1 MKRLF
6 KFLLSFVLVFMLLT
20 PITAFAVEVG
30 TSEEPISGND
40 IFTRLWEFIEAN
52 RSEVISAAGSGILLI
67 AGAIS
72 KAANS
77 KENKRL
83 GDQLNII
90 QGDTQGTTKAQSS
103 IIDVVNQMIVG
114 YNEMRES
121 NGYLKSGY
129 EDMKTAYELNA
140 LKEDDRNRLI
150 GAVMVQNTAL
160 LEILSSVYVHN
171 KNLPQGVKDLV
182 VLKYANVQ
190 KALSDDELLI
200 AIVESVREKVNFE
213 RPVDA
218 EADDAGNEVDD
229 IGEFET
235 SEE

>member
-1 MKRLF
+1 MKKII
-6 KFLLSFVLVFMLLT
+6 KFLLCFVLVFTILS
-20 PITAFAVEVG
+20 PITAFAAEVG
-30 TSEEPISGND
+30 ASEEEITGND
-40 IFTRLWEFIEAN
+40 IFSRVWEFVEAN
-52 RSEVISAAGSGILLI
+52 KSEVVSAAGSALLLI

-72 KAANS
+72 KAGNS
-77 KENKRL
+77 KENKKL
-83 GDQLNII
+83 GEQLNII

-103 IIDVVNQMIVG
+103 IIDVVNQMIIG
-114 YNEMRES
+114 YNEMKES
-121 NGYLKSGY
+121 NGYLKNGY
-129 EDMKTAYELNA
+129 EDMKSAYEINA

-213 RPVDA
+213 EII
-218 EADDAGNEVDD
+218 EAAPEIDEESDV
-229 IGEFET
+229 IGEFEAA
-235 SEE
+235 EE

>member
-1 MKRLF
+1 MKKII
-6 KFLLSFVLVFMLLT
+6 KFLLCFVLVFTILS
-20 PITAFAVEVG
+20 PITAFAAEVSA
-30 TSEEPISGND
+30 SEEEITGND
-40 IFTRLWEFIEAN
+40 IFSRVWEFVEAN
-52 RSEVISAAGSGILLI
+52 KSEVVSAAGSALLLI

-72 KAANS
+72 KAGNS
-77 KENKRL
+77 KENKKL
-83 GDQLNII
+83 GEQLNII

-103 IIDVVNQMIVG
+103 IIDVVNQMIIG
-114 YNEMRES
+114 YNEMKES
-121 NGYLKSGY
+121 NGYLKNGY
-129 EDMKTAYELNA
+129 EDMKSAYEINA

-213 RPVDA
+213 EII
-218 EADDAGNEVDD
+218 EAAPEIDEESDV
-229 IGEFET
+229 IGEFEAA
-235 SEE
+235 EE

>member
-1 MKRLF
+1 MKKII
-6 KFLLSFVLVFMLLT
+6 KFLLCFVLVFTILS
-20 PITAFAVEVG
+20 PITAFAAEVG
-30 TSEEPISGND
+30 ASEEEITGND
-40 IFTRLWEFIEAN
+40 IFSRVWEFVEAN
-52 RSEVISAAGSGILLI
+52 KSEVVSAAGSALLLI

-72 KAANS
+72 KAGNS
-77 KENKRL
+77 KENKKL
-83 GDQLNII
+83 GEQLNII

-103 IIDVVNQMIVG
+103 IIDVVNQMIIG
-114 YNEMRES
+114 YNEMKES
-121 NGYLKSGY
+121 NGYLKNGY
-129 EDMKTAYELNA
+129 EDMKSAYEINA

-213 RPVDA
+213 EIIEAAPEIDEESDA
-218 EADDAGNEVDD
+218 
-229 IGEFET
+229 IGEFEAA
-235 SEE
+235 EE